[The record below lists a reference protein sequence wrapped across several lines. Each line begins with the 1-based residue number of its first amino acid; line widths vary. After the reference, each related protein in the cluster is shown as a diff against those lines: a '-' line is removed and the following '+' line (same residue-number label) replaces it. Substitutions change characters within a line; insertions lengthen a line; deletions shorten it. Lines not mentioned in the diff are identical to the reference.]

1 MSHRPGT
8 RFRPLALAAGFAL
21 LFAACSSAATP
32 APTPSPT
39 AAPASA
45 GVSAAPTAAPAGTL
59 PPKFTVRFLAS
70 AGALGDWAPYVG
82 KANGYFTAQN
92 IDLQY
97 STFANAGDVF
107 NAIVSGQGDLAIISL
122 PTALTAALAGA
133 PAKLISA
140 AQYGKPGSYDS
151 RWAVLDNSPIK
162 TPADLKGKKVNI
174 FAQSSLAQAITRS
187 VLSKAGVQASDYT
200 EVSVPFAQAYTAL
213 ESGQVDTSLFIE
225 PFYSNTNSLLKSKGQ
240 APLRVIYQYM
250 TYFTDGVNTTGMMAN
265 TDWAAK
271 NKDGLKRFFAAWFQ
285 AAKWGNDTSNRA
297 LLRSVIANGAGIT
310 VDSIK
315 DMEPALESEDGKFIP
330 GFVPKFQDLLVQYQ
344 MVKGLDKALTEDKFI
359 DLSYLP

>member
-1 MSHRPGT
+1 MHDRPIT
-8 RFRPLALAAGFAL
+8 RFRPLALAATLAL
-21 LFAACSSAATP
+21 VFAACGAAATP
-32 APTPSPT
+32 APTPAPT

-45 GVSAAPTAAPAGTL
+45 AASAAASPTAAGTL

-92 IDLQY
+92 IDVQY

-122 PTALTAALAGA
+122 PTALTAALQNA

-140 AQYGKPGSYDS
+140 AQYSKPGSYDS

-162 TPADLKGKKVNI
+162 SVSDLKGKKVNI
-174 FAQSSLAQAITRS
+174 FAQSSLAQAITRA
-187 VLSKAGVQASDYT
+187 VLGKAGIGPNDYT

-225 PFYSNTNSLLKSKGQ
+225 PFYSNSNNLLKSKNQ
-240 APLRVIYQYM
+240 PPLRVIYQYM

-271 NKDGLKRFFAAWFQ
+271 NKDGLKRFFQAWFQ
-285 AAKWGNDTSNRA
+285 AAKWGNDPNNRS
-297 LLRSVIANGAGIT
+297 LLRTIIAQGAG
-310 VDSIK
+310 VSADSIK
-315 DMEPALESEDGKFIP
+315 DIEPALVSEDGKFLP
-330 GFVPKFQDLLVQYQ
+330 GFLPKFQDLLVTNQ
-344 MVKGLDKALTEDKFI
+344 MVKGLTAPLSEDKFV